1 MANRQ
6 NKLYPIFFFGFF
18 IFFLFTIHSYYINAQ
33 KSQSKLIKAQSQNK
47 LFNSKRNLDEID
59 ITNKIYESDP
69 VSSTT
74 SSGFQEYNEIDL
86 DDDPIECPDKDKGY
100 IKALIAITNSIIKKE
115 INELDEDSVELD
127 DDEEFN
133 KKKKIF
139 KTNYA
144 KFVFLDNFSYLF
156 SWLYCLLDLL

>member
-18 IFFLFTIHSYYINAQ
+18 IFFLFTIHSYYFNAQ

-133 KKKKIF
+133 KKKKNI
-139 KTNYA
+139 
-144 KFVFLDNFSYLF
+144 
-156 SWLYCLLDLL
+156 